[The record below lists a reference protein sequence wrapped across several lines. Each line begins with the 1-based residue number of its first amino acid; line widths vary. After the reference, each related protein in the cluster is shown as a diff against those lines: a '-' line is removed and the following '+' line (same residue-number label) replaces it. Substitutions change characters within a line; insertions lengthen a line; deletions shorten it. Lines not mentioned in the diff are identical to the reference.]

1 MFRLMIVVCIFVSLG
16 FSQQDNAKKQANQT
30 EGEEIILQAR
40 KVIGLDKSGEISSYS
55 HKLKVTYFNSTTN
68 QNYNLA
74 TFEEASL
81 QLSGK
86 IHVVQSSRGS
96 LFSQLTRTW
105 NDDKYKAIF
114 EWESSSGQRT
124 VKDITNQEARS
135 VSKAVSDVLGK
146 KTTAALQNAQKTDPK
161 RIFTESLWTSLFPLI
176 LSHPFEKK
184 IEFKYVGKAKSNDK
198 MANVVDVKSAN
209 GKTYRLLFDSET
221 NLLLMMIVSFKE
233 TNERFNGDVETKY
246 YFSERELINGI
257 LIPKKIKIEE
267 KATPSGQ
274 PPIVKF
280 SNIEILEFK
289 LNPEF
294 KKDLF
299 EIK

>member
-1 MFRLMIVVCIFVSLG
+1 MFRLIIVVCIFVSLG

-40 KVIGLDKSGEISSYS
+40 KVIGLDKSGEVSSYS
-55 HKLKVTYFNSTTN
+55 HKLKVTYFNNSTN

-86 IHVVQSSRGS
+86 IYVVQSSRGS

-124 VKDITNQEARS
+124 VKDVTNQEARS

-146 KTTAALQNAQKTDPK
+146 KTTAALQNAQKTEPK
-161 RIFTESLWTSLFPLI
+161 KIFTESLWTSLFPLI

-184 IEFKYVGKAKSNDK
+184 IEFIYVGKAKANDK
-198 MANVVDVKSAN
+198 TANVVDMKLTD
-209 GKTYRLLFDSET
+209 GKTYRLFFDSDT
-221 NLLLMMIVSFKE
+221 HYLLMMIFNHKE
-233 TNERFNGDVETKY
+233 SNDRFVGDVEEKY
-246 YFSERELINGI
+246 YFSDREIISGI
-257 LIPKKIKIEE
+257 LIPKKIKVEQ
-267 KATPSGQ
+267 KATASGQ